1 MNKTNSMNNKF
12 LIAAAFFTFLT
23 GSAGKAQQESNEL
36 KLSLKEA
43 QDYALSHNK
52 MVINARSDVQASKAA
67 LWETISAA
75 LPQVNAS
82 ASFTDNLKLM
92 TTLLPGEFFGQ
103 PGTKIPVTFGSQF
116 NSSAGVDASLLIF
129 NAPLY
134 IGIETTKL
142 AQKLSQQ
149 GLQKSELDTKESVS
163 SAYFLILVSEKSLE
177 LLNGNIADLIE
188 TLKSTRA
195 MFSAG
200 MAESTDV
207 DQMVSNVNMVE
218 NNRSSLE
225 RTIELNYNI
234 LRFQLGVP
242 ATTKIALTETLES
255 LTDNINVEALL
266 SQDFD
271 HTRNIEY
278 KLVEGQ
284 EMMSSLMVKSQKASV
299 LPTLAG
305 FYNYGTNGMGD
316 KIPELR
322 WFQNS
327 MAGLS
332 LSIPIMASGQ
342 RYARIKQAQINLEK
356 ARTTKDMVAEQLL
369 LQEKQLR
376 YNLLNA
382 NLQYISQMENI
393 EVSKRVYASTENKY
407 KQGMASSLDLTQA
420 NSLYLQ
426 AENNYVTALMNLL
439 QTKVA
444 LDKLLNNM

>member
-1 MNKTNSMNNKF
+1 
-12 LIAAAFFTFLT
+12 
-23 GSAGKAQQESNEL
+23 
-36 KLSLKEA
+36 
-43 QDYALSHNK
+43 
-52 MVINARSDVQASKAA
+52 
-67 LWETISAA
+67 
-75 LPQVNAS
+75 
-82 ASFTDNLKLM
+82 
-92 TTLLPGEFFGQ
+92 
-103 PGTKIPVTFGSQF
+103 
-116 NSSAGVDASLLIF
+116 
-129 NAPLY
+129 
-134 IGIETTKL
+134 
-142 AQKLSQQ
+142 
-149 GLQKSELDTKESVS
+149 
-163 SAYFLILVSEKSLE
+163 
-177 LLNGNIADLIE
+177 
-188 TLKSTRA
+188 
-195 MFSAG
+195 
-200 MAESTDV
+200 
-207 DQMVSNVNMVE
+207 
-218 NNRSSLE
+218 
-225 RTIELNYNI
+225 
-234 LRFQLGVP
+234 VP
-242 ATTKIALTETLES
+242 ATTKIALTETLEN

-266 SQDFD
+266 TQDFD

-305 FYNYGTNGMGD
+305 FYNYATNGMGD
-316 KIPELR
+316 KIAELR

-356 ARTTKDMVAEQLL
+356 AKTTKDMVAEQLL